1 MKSNDKNTYTDIGK
15 MDVKSERVDFSHISE
30 ANEETPVIFIERDGD
45 AADTS
50 EEPAVPASGK
60 KRGMAVL
67 AGIIIF
73 IMAVVICIGGYLYY
87 RRHVSIGL
95 PISCTPEQNI
105 EKLKLQTLNE
115 LQPEVVMVSDT
126 ILGVPMHFYKLQGLR
141 AEISLEEPDT
151 LDESVYLYS
160 RCADH
165 TADGNYIGSLVMN
178 GKEMQNDVSRLGYCA
193 TLGNSMVIG
202 ISRSEDV
209 KDFVQE
215 QGGSFFRQFI
225 LVSNGV
231 IPHNF
236 FLHGKVERRG
246 LGRINDTFYY
256 IETLGK
262 ETLWDFADAL
272 REYGFTDAIYI
283 TGGTDYCF
291 YRTADGVRH
300 DIGSP
305 DNYPHSKWKGIIPWL
320 VFRKK

>member
-1 MKSNDKNTYTDIGK
+1 MKSNEKKTYTDST
-15 MDVKSERVDFSHISE
+15 MDVKSEKVDFSRISDV
-30 ANEETPVIFIERDGD
+30 NEEVPVIFIERDGD
-45 AADTS
+45 AAETAA
-50 EEPAVPASGK
+50 EPATSVSGK

-73 IMAVVICIGGYLYY
+73 IMAFVICIGGYLYY
-87 RRHVSIGL
+87 QRHISIGL

-115 LQPEVVMVSDT
+115 VQPEVVLTSDT
-126 ILGVPMHFYKLQGLR
+126 ILGVPLNFYEIRGLR

-165 TADGNYIGSLVMN
+165 TADGNYLGSLVMN
-178 GKEMQNDVSRLGYCA
+178 GKELQSEVSRLGYCA
-193 TLGNSMVIG
+193 TLGNNMVVG

-236 FLHGKVERRG
+236 HLHGKVERRG
-246 LGRINDTFYY
+246 LGRINNTYYY

-283 TGGTDYCF
+283 TGGTDYCY
-291 YRTADGVRH
+291 YRSADGVRH

-305 DNYPHSKWKGIIPWL
+305 DDSLRTKWKGVIPWL
-320 VFRKK
+320 VFKKI